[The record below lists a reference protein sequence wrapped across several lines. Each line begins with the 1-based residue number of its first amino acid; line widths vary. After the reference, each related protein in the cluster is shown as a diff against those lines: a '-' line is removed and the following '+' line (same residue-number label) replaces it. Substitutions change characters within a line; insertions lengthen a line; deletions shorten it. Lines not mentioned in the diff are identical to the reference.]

1 MVSMMLWP
9 PPRLIIV
16 VLALA
21 REAAAGTADGSNS
34 RKGDRY
40 QWRCCFETISLA
52 KFSS

>member
-21 REAAAGTADGSNS
+21 REAAGTADGSNS